1 LSGKDGMFVVPGER
15 LGVIEEYI
23 PGYGTYEKEGIIY
36 ASHPG
41 FVLIDKLEKKI
52 KVFIPGKRVL
62 KPLIGDV
69 VIGIISDV
77 KDKVAFVDII
87 SSKNKKF
94 STPFSG
100 IIFVNKVSREFIDSV
115 RNAFM
120 SGDLIRAKVLKDT
133 NPYQLTTIGREL
145 GVIIAHCSKC
155 GTLLRYRKRD
165 MVCVVCGNVE
175 RRKAA
180 VDYNRVVGPLIGPS
194 RSFPRGK
201 VGRR

>member
-1 LSGKDGMFVVPGER
+1 MNRKDGMFVVPGEK

-23 PGYGTYEKEGIIY
+23 PGYGTYEREGIIY

-62 KPLIGDV
+62 KPSVGDV
-69 VIGIISDV
+69 VIGIVSDV

-87 SSKNKKF
+87 SSKNKRF

-100 IIFVNKVSREFIDSV
+100 IIFVNKISREFIDSA
-115 RNAFM
+115 RSAFM
-120 SGDLIRAKVLKDT
+120 SGDFIRAKVLKDT

-145 GVIIAHCSKC
+145 GVITSHCSKC
-155 GTLLRYRKRD
+155 GALLKYRRRD
-165 MVCVVCGNVE
+165 MICSVCGNVE

-180 VDYNRVVGPLIGPS
+180 VDYNKVIGPLLNSSKG
-194 RSFPRGK
+194 FLRGE
-201 VGRR
+201 VGRS